1 VTKKSNFQE
10 SSLQESESPISNL
23 NFQLQMEAW
32 KQPVAPRILTNLNDD
47 MEQGKVRAWKQ
58 PQSIVKPGFQ
68 LNEWLFWDGFLV
80 LDSARNLSQ
89 KN

>member
-1 VTKKSNFQE
+1 
-10 SSLQESESPISNL
+10 
-23 NFQLQMEAW
+23 MEAW
-32 KQPVAPRILTNLNDD
+32 KQPVPARILTNLNMD

-58 PQSIVKPGFQ
+58 PQSTVKRGVQ

-80 LDSARNLSQ
+80 LDSTKNPSQ